1 MSAPKR
7 TRRQYRIGKRRLP
20 SVTTILGMAD
30 KPALLPWAAGCGAR
44 AYARELAAGYSHDV
58 ALERVRSSWT
68 KERDEAIDV
77 GTKAHSMLE
86 AWARDED
93 VVADLDDELDAT
105 AHALY
110 RRGVEHLGATGSTVI
125 ASEVALRGE
134 RDGMAFGG
142 TFDLAIERDGCI
154 WLCDWKTGKRVYG
167 DSVVPQLAAYRELW
181 RWVDRDFADTA
192 NEESIHHLRN
202 WSGKIAGALVLHLP
216 VGGEVTEHAVWPQQ
230 LDQGWAYFEA
240 CYQLWKL
247 KPGLTLASDDVKT
260 TNDKDSTDE

>member
-1 MSAPKR
+1 MNAPKR
-7 TRRQYRIGKRRLP
+7 TRRQYRIGKQRLP

-77 GTKAHSMLE
+77 GVRAHAMLE
-86 AWARDED
+86 AWARNED
-93 VVADLDDELDAT
+93 IVADLDDGVDAT

-110 RRGVEHLGATGSTVI
+110 RRGVEHLQAHGSNI
-125 ASEVALRGE
+125 IGSEVALRGE
-134 RDGMAFGG
+134 HGGMAFGG
-142 TFDLAIERDGCI
+142 TFDLAIERHGAI
-154 WLCDWKTGKRVYG
+154 WLCDWKTGRRVYG

-181 RWVDRDFADTA
+181 RWLDLGWADSA
-192 NEESIHHLRN
+192 NEDSVHHLRN
-202 WSGKIAGALVLHLP
+202 WSKDIAGALVLHLP
-216 VGGEVTEHAVWPQQ
+216 VDGEVTEHKVWDSQ
-230 LDQGWAYFEA
+230 LDQGWSYFES

-247 KPGLTLASDDVKT
+247 KPGLTLASDDVKA